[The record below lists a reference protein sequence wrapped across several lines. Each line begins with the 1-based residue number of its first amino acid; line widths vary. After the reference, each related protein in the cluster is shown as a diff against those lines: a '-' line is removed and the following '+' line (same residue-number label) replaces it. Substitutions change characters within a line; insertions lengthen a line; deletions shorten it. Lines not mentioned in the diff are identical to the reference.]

1 MSTPIPPLV
10 PRPDDDGDIDAV
22 PHREVDGEKV
32 LDTDVDADQVD
43 GATADRLAAEQPA
56 DADTDAD

>member
-10 PRPDDDGDIDAV
+10 PLPDDGDLEGV
-22 PHREVDGEKV
+22 PHREVDGEAV

-43 GATADRLAAEQPA
+43 GADADRLAAERPTDD
-56 DADTDAD
+56 DA

>member
-10 PRPDDDGDIDAV
+10 PLPDDGEPETV
-22 PHREVDGEKV
+22 PQRDVDGEPV

-43 GATADRLAAEQPA
+43 GAEADRLAAERPA
-56 DADTDAD
+56 EDDAV

>member
-10 PRPDDDGDIDAV
+10 PRPDDDADIDGV
-22 PHREVDGEKV
+22 PQREVDGEKV

-43 GATADRLAAEQPA
+43 GVTADRLAAEQPA
-56 DADTDAD
+56 DAD